1 MATCLFIIFSIKGG
15 GVGQSLKKENSFIFF
30 WNSSRIE
37 DTFKFKIIYCLHVQ
51 NITCIHKYQKYSYG
65 GRILSMRAQI
75 NGVTQT

>member
-15 GVGQSLKKENSFIFF
+15 GLVKALKKKILLFF